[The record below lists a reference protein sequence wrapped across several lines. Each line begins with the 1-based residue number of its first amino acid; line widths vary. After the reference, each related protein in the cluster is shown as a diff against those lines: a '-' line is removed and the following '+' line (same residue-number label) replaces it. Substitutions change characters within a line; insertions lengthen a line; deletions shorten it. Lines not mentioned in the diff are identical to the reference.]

1 MKKMFLSSSF
11 KDVAALLPHFMDET
25 LEGKTVSFI
34 PTASILESVTF
45 YVEAGKKALQK
56 LGMIVDE
63 VELTALSPEEITRK
77 LKSNNVIY
85 ITGGN
90 TFFLLQTLRQT
101 GADRL
106 IVEHIEAG
114 KLYIGESAGAMI
126 VSPDIT
132 YTKTMDDFKQMESL
146 DYTALKSVDFY
157 PLPHYTNFPFKK
169 SVEKIIAEYQFDL
182 KLCPISNAQ
191 AILVR
196 GEDVRITDK
205 KLGEVPFK

>member
-11 KDVAALLPHFMDET
+11 KDVAELLPHFMEES

-34 PTASILESVTF
+34 PTASIPESVTF
-45 YVEAGKKALQK
+45 YVQAGKKALQK

-77 LKSNNVIY
+77 LKANDSIY

-90 TFFLLQTLRQT
+90 TFFLLQALRQT

-106 IVEHIEAG
+106 IVEHIKAG

-132 YTKTMDDFKQMESL
+132 YAKAMDDFKQIESL

-157 PLPHYTNFPFKK
+157 PLPHHTNFPFKK

-182 KLCPISNAQ
+182 KLCPISNTQ
-191 AILVR
+191 AILVS
-196 GEDVRITDK
+196 GEDVRIADK
-205 KLGEVPFK
+205 KLGEVPFQ

>member
-11 KDVAALLPHFMDET
+11 KDVAALLPHFMEES

-34 PTASILESVTF
+34 PTASIPESVTF

-56 LGMIVDE
+56 MGMIVDE

-77 LKSNNVIY
+77 LKSNDSIY

-90 TFFLLQTLRQT
+90 TFFLLQALRQT

-106 IVEHIEAG
+106 IVEHIEVG

-132 YTKTMDDFKQMESL
+132 YAKAMDDFKQMESL
-146 DYTALKSVDFY
+146 DYTALRSVDFY
-157 PLPHYTNFPFKK
+157 PLPHHTNFPFKK
-169 SVEKIIAEYQFDL
+169 SVENIIAEYQADL

-196 GEDVRITDK
+196 GENVCIADK
-205 KLGEVPFK
+205 KLGEVPFQ